1 MKRKLIMLSL
11 LASMV
16 IASTGCGFVKVVPIG
31 QEAKYTGSTTFD
43 ASAEAADSWD
53 FVVQEITGNATPIS
67 DTISGMEKGTVY
79 AVTFSGTVNEYNT
92 DTPKGYLDVSVD
104 GVSEAIHVQVGKVYS
119 GTSVRD
125 AQTYKS
131 YQDFTNQTEWS
142 EYAKTLNSNVND
154 NVVAN
159 IELDSAVG
167 KSVEIVGTFEYDGS
181 DTLVVTPVSITVE

>member
-1 MKRKLIMLSL
+1 MKSKLIMLSL

-16 IASTGCGFVKVVPIG
+16 IVSMGCGIVKVVPIG
-31 QEAKYTGSTTFD
+31 QEANYTGSTTFD

-53 FVVQEITGNATPIS
+53 YVVEEITGNAQPLG

-79 AVTFSGTVNEYNT
+79 TVSFSGKVNEHNT
-92 DTPKGYLDVSVD
+92 DTPKGYLDVTVD
-104 GVSEAIHVQVGKVYS
+104 GVSNAVHVQVGKVYS
-119 GTSVRD
+119 GTTVRD

-159 IELDSAVG
+159 IDVEGSVG
-167 KSVEIVGTFEYDGS
+167 KTIEVIGTFEYDGT
-181 DTLVVTPVSITVE
+181 DTLVVTPVVITVE